1 MLIKDKS
8 LVVLLNNLQD
18 RKEKPE
24 QAMKALCPTND
35 LYLELELLPNVDIG
49 ESSFYMRL

>member
-8 LVVLLNNLQD
+8 LVALPNDLQD

-24 QAMKALCPTND
+24 QATKAFCPTND

-49 ESSFYMRL
+49 DSSFYM